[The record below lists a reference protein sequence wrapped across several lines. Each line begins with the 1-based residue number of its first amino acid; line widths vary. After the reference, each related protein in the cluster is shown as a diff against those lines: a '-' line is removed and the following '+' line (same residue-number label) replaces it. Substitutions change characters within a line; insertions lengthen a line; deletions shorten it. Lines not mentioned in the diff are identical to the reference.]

1 MANNIYMKSGIFLTE
16 AGAPRSTVHAS
27 WIHWGPIVCRI
38 SGRVIW
44 TFLKNSVF
52 QGDEIDLPDVYI
64 SMINH
69 ARLVDCSF
77 LFSKPLTHPLH
88 LILDNAESCSFLEA
102 DWLEGHRQRKQY
114 LEIKFVRVS

>member
-1 MANNIYMKSGIFLTE
+1 MAELFELLKKKSG
-16 AGAPRSTVHAS
+16 
-27 WIHWGPIVCRI
+27 
-38 SGRVIW
+38 
-44 TFLKNSVF
+44 F
-52 QGDEIDLPDVYI
+52 QGDELDLPDVYI
-64 SMINH
+64 STINH
-69 ARLVDCSF
+69 ARLADCSF